1 MSHPSLTKFEA
12 YLLTERRVSLNTFDA
27 YKRDLEQ
34 FFIFLKSCNIDVSHA
49 NVDTVRQFL
58 KHLTEQEVSA
68 RTRSRKISSL
78 KSFFTYASR
87 VLGLKNIAQEII
99 FPRIKKRLPEYLQE
113 NEVERLLKT
122 VTQEAARGDK
132 EQRNKIMLYLLY
144 VSGMRI
150 TELTTLK
157 VTDIHFDTSLISV
170 TGKGGKGRM
179 IPVPRPMLDLLHEYL
194 KTAYR
199 SFLDEKKYKG
209 SYLFPVM
216 YKGKIK
222 PISRQSFWLILK
234 KICVIAGIKKSVS
247 PHKLR
252 HSFATH
258 MLKRGA
264 DLRSLQML
272 LGHENLT
279 TVQIY
284 THVETSYLR
293 QVYDA
298 KHPRA

>member
-99 FPRIKKRLPEYLQE
+99 FPRIEKRLPEYLQE

-216 YKGKIK
+216 YKGEIK

>member
-1 MSHPSLTKFEA
+1 MKTGELHI
-12 YLLTERRVSLNTFDA
+12 NT
-27 YKRDLEQ
+27 
-34 FFIFLKSCNIDVSHA
+34 
-49 NVDTVRQFL
+49 
-58 KHLTEQEVSA
+58 
-68 RTRSRKISSL
+68 
-78 KSFFTYASR
+78 
-87 VLGLKNIAQEII
+87 
-99 FPRIKKRLPEYLQE
+99 
-113 NEVERLLKT
+113 
-122 VTQEAARGDK
+122 
-132 EQRNKIMLYLLY
+132 
-144 VSGMRI
+144 
-150 TELTTLK
+150 
-157 VTDIHFDTSLISV
+157 
-170 TGKGGKGRM
+170 
-179 IPVPRPMLDLLHEYL
+179 
-194 KTAYR
+194 
-199 SFLDEKKYKG
+199 LDEKKYKG